1 MDFMLFFFAF
11 FFKTTTKMFLSE
23 HLKVY
28 LHQKVIANQRTKKG
42 TMITVED
49 SPACSDEE
57 SEFSVSP
64 HKARTRLH

>member
-1 MDFMLFFFAF
+1 
-11 FFKTTTKMFLSE
+11 MFLSE